1 MFRHWVGNFFLRRL
15 FHGGPVNRDQ
25 VMKQLQC
32 CYAEDQLFDVVG
44 ENKADLTVHHVNVA
58 AKKLYQ
64 FQRGKP
70 ELFKAEDLIKS
81 HPQFLTL
88 RVVAEN
94 QIALMDDDN
103 LVDIL
108 CNFLRLKV
116 DSHDS
121 LVQQLVSE
129 AWLRLDR
136 FSMSC
141 LSRFSTCLTDH
152 HHSPLMGRIVD
163 IMDQRLSSIDSARSL
178 TLLMVSTSYLMSPRL
193 QGAVLSRVEHFLE
206 TKDDIN
212 FDDLQR
218 VVQFLYRIRHIHT
231 SRHLLKTC
239 NQKILLYIPKL
250 TYDNIRDISFIVR
263 MYQSLYYSNPDFTL
277 AVKCRLTELMNS
289 SIDTSSF
296 SRLFVCL
303 TPLASQEIRDRLEN
317 MALPMAHELSAMGA
331 VYMTEALSV
340 TRSKNVILLKE
351 IVSVIERNLHV
362 YNPRQI
368 GRITEAFFLL
378 KYHNIELSTKLKNL
392 LTNFLQH
399 SVSTQEVCALTRCL
413 SILPCPQLDD
423 VMVSRL
429 NAVMPQCS
437 LYNLCTI
444 SNAINRMV
452 RNSPSNRNITPS
464 KFIPLMQNM
473 NFCGLEK
480 LRTAKRLDLLL
491 KQTRFMNGEWFDE
504 ILLEEMM
511 LTLERMKDQINW
523 RNVTRLALFITKKSY
538 LCPPLL
544 DRIASVAIQDIDKIS
559 NNSSVAR
566 ALLPFPLL
574 NYDPAQIDNFYD
586 VYVHHITP
594 HFRFIDPH
602 LLVSLGHALS
612 MAKCYPEELVQEVFS
627 IGFLRK
633 LDNQLECV
641 PNEFSTNVRMR
652 LMELNRAVCLE
663 CPEFQVPWFHESF
676 CQQWLWR
683 SKEISPVRRQI
694 HKTLGEVLGGSN
706 YVQVAVVTPYFH
718 SVDFECILDRN
729 LQPLPYSQSYERTN
743 SKENDRE
750 ELPPGAQRVAVNFLD
765 SEAFCKNSHHIKGP
779 ALLKQRH
786 LEILGYHVVQIPHF
800 EWNSMELS
808 TADALKEY
816 LRKNLF
822 RGLSA

>member
-193 QGAVLSRVEHFLE
+193 QGAVLSR
-206 TKDDIN
+206 
-212 FDDLQR
+212 
-218 VVQFLYRIRHIHT
+218 
-231 SRHLLKTC
+231 
-239 NQKILLYIPKL
+239 
-250 TYDNIRDISFIVR
+250 
-263 MYQSLYYSNPDFTL
+263 SLYYSNPDFTL